1 VTEMREGR
9 SVRKTKE
16 TDVAAAVNL
25 DGGGKAEMVMNEG
38 FLTHM
43 LELIAGHS
51 RFDIT
56 VRAAGGHSSRRSSS
70 DGRHWIVLGDA
81 LREALSDK
89 SGINRY
95 GSVCLPMD
103 EALVLVSLDIS
114 GRPYLAFDVP
124 LPAAKVGNFDTE
136 LVEEFLRALANH
148 AGLTLHIRLLAGR
161 NTHHIIEAVCKALGH
176 ALRRAAARDG
186 NLDGVLSTKGVI

>member
-1 VTEMREGR
+1 MREGR

-56 VRAAGGHSSRRSSS
+56 VRAAGDTAVDGHHLTE
-70 DGRHWIVLGDA
+70 DIGIVLGDA
-81 LREALSDK
+81 LRAALSEK

-124 LPAAKVGNFDTE
+124 LPAAKAGNFDTE
-136 LVEEFLRALANH
+136 LVEEFLRALVNH
-148 AGLTLHIRLLAGR
+148 AGLTLHVRLLAGR